1 MKFSRKRRATI
12 VKATVQNAVN
22 LADIRYN
29 IEPENLKISEAFVTK
44 GKYLKRLRIM
54 GRGNYLNLHLFMYSI

>member
-1 MKFSRKRRATI
+1 MKFSRKRRAGI
-12 VKATVQNAVN
+12 VQTTVQNAVN

-29 IEPENLKISEAFVTK
+29 IEPENLKVAEAFVTK

-54 GRGNYLNLHLFMYSI
+54 GRGNHKTCIT